1 MRTKITFLC
10 LLMGTIM
17 SYAQTFNILDYGA
30 KPGQKST
37 EAIQKAVNA
46 CHEAGGGIVVVPSGK
61 FITGTIELK
70 SYVHLELQQG
80 SILEGSLDLSD
91 YTKSFRIN
99 GIIFCYDAEEVSI
112 TGPGIIHARGREF
125 LDTSKNH
132 VYDEFDKA
140 MVRQGEDYMPAGQF
154 YSDGPLK
161 KLPKP
166 GQTMTF
172 YHCSNITLKDFTI
185 KDTPS
190 WAIRV
195 AYSDGIQIN
204 GLSIYN
210 NLMAPNSDGIHF
222 TTSRNAMVSDCDIRA
237 GDDAII
243 VTGFS
248 LDEETPGYNLN
259 AQNER
264 NFGNKTAYAE
274 NISVTNCQLQSRSAG
289 IRIGYGQHPIRRCTF
304 SNINIYESNRG
315 IGVFAHDASDIEDL
329 IFSNFTIQT
338 RLHNGQWW
346 GNGEPIHLSAI
357 SRFDGEP
364 SGTIRRVQFNN
375 ILATSEHGILVYG
388 QDSSVLEDIRFTNV
402 DLKIVSGKET
412 LAYGGNFD
420 LRPAS
425 PIEKQLFQH
434 DIPGM
439 YVQYVDNLRLNG
451 VSVAWGNR
459 LPPFFTYAL
468 ECENVNLLEIHQVN
482 GSANPSSGLDTP
494 FRYHNTTFLHPKR

>member
-1 MRTKITFLC
+1 M
-10 LLMGTIM
+10 LLVTAALK
-17 SYAQTFNILDYGA
+17 AQTFNILDYGA

-37 EAIQKAVNA
+37 MAIQKAVNA
-46 CHEAGGGIVVVPSGK
+46 CHEAGGGTVVVPAGK

-70 SYVHLELQQG
+70 SYVHLQLQQG

-91 YTKSFRIN
+91 YSESFRRN
-99 GIIFCYDAEEVSI
+99 GIFYCYDAEEVSV
-112 TGPGIIHARGREF
+112 TGPGVIHARGKEF
-125 LDTSKNH
+125 LDTTKNH
-132 VYDEFDKA
+132 VYDEFDKSV
-140 MVRQGEDYMPAGQF
+140 VRQGEDYMPAGQF

-190 WAIRV
+190 WAIRI
-195 AYSDGIQIN
+195 AYSDGIHIS

-222 TTSRNAMVSDCDIRA
+222 TTSRNAVVSDCDIRA

-248 LDEETPGYNLN
+248 LDEETPGYDLK
-259 AQNER
+259 AQNLR
-264 NFGNKTAYAE
+264 TYGNKTAYAE

-304 SNINIYESNRG
+304 NNINIYESNRG

-329 IFSNFTIQT
+329 VFSNFTIQT

-357 SRFDGEP
+357 SRFSGEP
-364 SGTIRRVQFNN
+364 AGTIRRVQFNN

-388 QDSSVLEDIRFTNV
+388 QESSVLENISFTNI
-402 DLKIVSGKET
+402 DLKIVSGRET

-425 PIEKQLFQH
+425 PITKQLFEH
-434 DIPGM
+434 DIPAI
-439 YVQYVDNLRLNG
+439 YAQYVDNLRFNG
-451 VSVAWGNR
+451 ISVSWGDD
-459 LPPFFTYAL
+459 LPQFFTYAL
-468 ECENVNLLEIHQVN
+468 ECDYVKSLQTQQLS
-482 GSANPSSGLDTP
+482 GTANPSSGLENP
-494 FRYHNTTFLHPKR
+494 FRLKDTHYLNPEP